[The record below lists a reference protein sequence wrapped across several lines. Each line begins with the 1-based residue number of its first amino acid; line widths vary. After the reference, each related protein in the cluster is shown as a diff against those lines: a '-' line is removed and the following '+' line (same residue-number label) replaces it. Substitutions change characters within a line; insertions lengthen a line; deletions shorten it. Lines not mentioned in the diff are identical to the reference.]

1 MPLSNTNASYFQSFA
16 DYLQN
21 GQSQSLNNVFP
32 GVEDLAVAAVYR
44 NGYLRNCVDALRAN
58 FSTVH
63 TLIGDEY
70 FTRLALKYVANFPPQ
85 KGTLVGYG
93 QTFPAFIERNLGEHQ
108 LSYLSSF
115 AQLDLAW
122 LSAYFAATENS
133 LNAEFV
139 QHWLETGNDIP
150 SLRVTLVGSAS
161 IHSLE
166 FEISALWSTLKEQDE
181 FEQSVQAP
189 QNPETVLIWRDS
201 DNLIT
206 MKALNAAEL
215 LFIAPFA
222 GQASS
227 VGFAAQSAMA
237 FDARFNVSDYFS
249 ELLASNLL
257 TSPPE

>member
-1 MPLSNTNASYFQSFA
+1 MQLLNTNAPYFQIFA
-16 DYLQN
+16 DYLQS
-21 GQSQSLNNVFP
+21 GHSQSLHDVFP
-32 GVEDLAVAAVYR
+32 GAEDLAVAAIYR
-44 NGYLRNCVDALRAN
+44 NGYLRNSVAALRAN
-58 FSTVH
+58 FPTVH

-70 FTRLALKYVANFPPQ
+70 FTRLALKYVADFPPQ

-93 QTFPAFIERNLGEHQ
+93 QTFPVFIERNLGEHQ

-115 AQLDLAW
+115 AHLDLAW
-122 LSAYFAATENS
+122 LSAYFSATENT

-150 SLRVTLVGSAS
+150 SLRVTLVASAS

-166 FEISALWSTLKEQDE
+166 FEISALWSTLKDQDE

-189 QNPETVLIWRDS
+189 KNPETVLVWRDS

-206 MKALNAAEL
+206 VNSLNDAEL
-215 LFIAPFA
+215 LFLAPFA

-227 VGFAAQSAMA
+227 IGFAAQSAMT